1 MDGVSPWAL
10 LACALLLLAN
20 AFFVASEFAIVKV
33 RATRL
38 EGLAKGGDGR
48 ARMALRIAANLDGYL
63 SANQLGVT
71 VASIGIG
78 WLAEPVLATLV
89 RRFLGLFLSSATVHA
104 ALVHS
109 IAAALAFF
117 VITYLH
123 TVIGE
128 LMPKSLAI
136 YKAERV
142 ALLSAWPLHAF
153 YVLFYP
159 LIYLLNG
166 SARLLLRLFRVPAA
180 AENTDTHTAEELK
193 LVVAESHAHGRLD
206 RATADLVDHALDFRG
221 RPVRSVMTP
230 RPDLLCLELDT
241 GIDQAIKLTVE
252 SQYSRFPVLSRA
264 QGRDR
269 PAGFVHVKDLYGH
282 LSGVRPAANLRQL
295 VREPI
300 FIPETMTLDRVRRL
314 LQKRRVHVAFV
325 LDEYTNFV
333 GMVSLED
340 VLEELVGP
348 IEDESDEPEG
358 QQLLRRADG
367 SVEVFG
373 GMALAD
379 AQRHFD
385 FIDAEEIGGIDTLG
399 GYLFA
404 RLEHPPRI
412 GDKVTIGRSHEAEVL
427 HVEEFRVRRLL
438 VRPLPEEPS
447 PRALTEPSPAPQKG

>member
-1 MDGVSPWAL
+1 MAGVSYWAL
-10 LACALLLLAN
+10 GACAFLLLAN

-33 RATRL
+33 RPTRL
-38 EGLAKGGDGR
+38 EGLAKTGDSR
-48 ARMALRIAANLDGYL
+48 ARMALRITANLDGYL

-78 WLAEPVLATLV
+78 WLGEPVLAGFV
-89 RRFLGLFLSSATVHA
+89 RRVLGLFLSPAAISASI
-104 ALVHS
+104 VHS
-109 IAAALAFF
+109 IAAGLAFF

-142 ALLSAWPLHAF
+142 ALLSAWPLHTF
-153 YVLFYP
+153 YLLFYP

-166 SARLLLRLFRVPAA
+166 SARLLLRLLRIPAN
-180 AENTDTHTAEELK
+180 AEGDTHTAEELK

-230 RPDLLCLELDT
+230 RPDLLCLDGDT
-241 GIDQAIKLTVE
+241 GIDQAIKQTAE
-252 SQYSRFPVLSRA
+252 SQYSRFPVMSRV

-269 PAGFVHVKDLYGH
+269 PAGFVHIKDLYGH
-282 LSGVRPAANLRQL
+282 VAGVRPVGRLRQL
-295 VREPI
+295 LREPI

-314 LQKRRVHVAFV
+314 LQKRHIHVAFV
-325 LDEYTNFV
+325 LDEYANFV
-333 GMVSLED
+333 GMVTLED

-348 IEDESDEPEG
+348 IEDEQDEPAG
-358 QQLLRRADG
+358 QQFSRRQDG
-367 SVEVFG
+367 STEVLG
-373 GMALAD
+373 SLALAD

-385 FIDAEEIGGIDTLG
+385 FVEAQEIGGIDTLG
-399 GYLFA
+399 GYIFA
-404 RLEHPPRI
+404 LLEHPPRP
-412 GDKVTIGRSHEAEVL
+412 GDKLHIGSAHEAEVL
-427 HVEEFRVRRLL
+427 QVDEFRVRRLL
-438 VRPLPEEPS
+438 IRSLPPASEPAS
-447 PRALTEPSPAPQKG
+447 PE